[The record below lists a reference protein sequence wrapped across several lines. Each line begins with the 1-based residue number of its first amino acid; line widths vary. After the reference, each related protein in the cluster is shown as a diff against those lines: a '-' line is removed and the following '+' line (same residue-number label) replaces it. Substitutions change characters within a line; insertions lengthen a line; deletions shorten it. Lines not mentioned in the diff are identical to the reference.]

1 MVTRGGGERRLQLTG
16 ERSRGQISRVVCS
29 RLDLVQTQ
37 STGLMS
43 TLALSNDRMSKRTS
57 SSFSGLDPP
66 QKNSVVRDA
75 PEGHVGIHGLLPQAV
90 LKPSVHVDVPGLGG
104 H

>member
-1 MVTRGGGERRLQLTG
+1 MVARGGGERRLQLTG
-16 ERSRGQISRVVCS
+16 EQSWGRVGRAVCS

-43 TLALSNDRMSKRTS
+43 TLALSNDRMSKRKN

-66 QKNSVVRDA
+66 QKTSMVLAA
-75 PEGHVGIHGLLPQAV
+75 PEGHVGIHGPLPR
-90 LKPSVHVDVPGLGG
+90 LC
-104 H
+104 